1 MLNSSI
7 IGVVPPSQRDGATQQ
22 SSEHHDRG
30 LLLHQRGGAA
40 LSLPHEYQQGQEED
54 PHRQGRLRLGLRRR
68 GGRGAGAT
76 SAAAAGPHPAQ
87 SGC

>member
-7 IGVVPPSQRDGATQQ
+7 IGAVPPSQRDGATQQ

-40 LSLPHEYQQGQEED
+40 LSLPHEHQQGQEED
-54 PHRQGRLRLGLRRR
+54 PHRQGRLRLGLRRW
-68 GGRGAGAT
+68 GGRGPGA
-76 SAAAAGPHPAQ
+76 AEAAGPQPTQ